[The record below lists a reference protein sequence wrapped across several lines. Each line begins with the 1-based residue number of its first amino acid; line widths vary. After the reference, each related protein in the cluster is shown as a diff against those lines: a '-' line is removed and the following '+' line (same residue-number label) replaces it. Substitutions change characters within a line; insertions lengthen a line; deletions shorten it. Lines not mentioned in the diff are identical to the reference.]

1 MPNLIRTKKDT
12 KNMLDMYKEEIA
24 EKTGVSKDKV
34 SYDTVVQYIVN
45 GEDYLKRKTKNCR
58 GWF

>member
-1 MPNLIRTKKDT
+1 
-12 KNMLDMYKEEIA
+12 MLDMYKEEIA